1 MYATLKRGSIRDQSI
16 TIRIPSLE
24 NTDCRPR
31 EVGLGETGYTP
42 SRYDYRSRDPS
53 LKEGDPRLNERDPH
67 LKEGERSNG
76 GDQSSEEGGRSNEGA
91 SLEGNKL
98 S

>member
-1 MYATLKRGSIRDQSI
+1 MMEKARKGQGR
-16 TIRIPSLE
+16 LE
-24 NTDCRPR
+24 R
-31 EVGLGETGYTP
+31 E
-42 SRYDYRSRDPS
+42 RS
-53 LKEGDPRLNERDPH
+53 N
-67 LKEGERSNG
+67 EGERSNG